1 MYIHYVDGTVA
12 NFHQNSLT
20 SDAEVQT
27 VDTLHRTQKT
37 AVLNTNPVFFT
48 TATYM
53 TLEEN
58 AKGLTSIFFSFFFP
72 SLFFSLFWKIASA
85 ISKL

>member
-1 MYIHYVDGTVA
+1 MYILYADGTGA
-12 NFHQNSLT
+12 NFHQNLLT

-37 AVLNTNPVFFT
+37 AVLNTNLVFFT

-58 AKGLTSIFFSFFFP
+58 AKGLTSIFFFFF
-72 SLFFSLFWKIASA
+72 SMFWKIV
-85 ISKL
+85 

>member
-1 MYIHYVDGTVA
+1 MYILYVDGTDA
-12 NFHQNSLT
+12 NFHPNLLT

-37 AVLNTNPVFFT
+37 AVLNTNPVFFS

-58 AKGLTSIFFSFFFP
+58 AKGLTAFYFIIIFLVLED
-72 SLFFSLFWKIASA
+72 SLIR
-85 ISKL
+85 KL

>member
-1 MYIHYVDGTVA
+1 MFFQVTKSSYVHSYVDGTDA
-12 NFHQNSLT
+12 NFHQNLLT

-37 AVLNTNPVFFT
+37 AVLNTNPVFCT
-48 TATYM
+48 TATYL

-58 AKGLTSIFFSFFFP
+58 AKGLTFFFF
-72 SLFFSLFWKIASA
+72 LVCFGR
-85 ISKL
+85 